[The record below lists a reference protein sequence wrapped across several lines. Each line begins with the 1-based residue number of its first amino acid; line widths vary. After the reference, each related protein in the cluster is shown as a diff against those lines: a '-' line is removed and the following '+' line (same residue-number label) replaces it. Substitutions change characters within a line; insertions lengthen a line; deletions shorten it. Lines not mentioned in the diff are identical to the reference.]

1 MMKKIKDVF
10 PLIFVL
16 TILSMFIYKC
26 MRGNRDDKKFA
37 TESEQLRAIIIKE
50 KNYFP
55 NSPVSH
61 EFSYS
66 YQFILRGKYYKGNS
80 LDSKFKIGDS
90 ILIKYVKSDPNINAP
105 VMP

>member
-1 MMKKIKDVF
+1 VKKIKDIF
-10 PLIFVL
+10 PLIFVVVVF
-16 TILSMFIYKC
+16 SVFIYKC
-26 MRGNRDDKKFA
+26 VSGNRSVKMLA
-37 TESEQLRAIIIKE
+37 TESEQLKAIIISE

-66 YQFILRGKYYKGNS
+66 YQFNLRGRSYKGNS

-90 ILIKYVKSDPNINAP
+90 ILIKYVKSDPSISAP
-105 VMP
+105 VSVP